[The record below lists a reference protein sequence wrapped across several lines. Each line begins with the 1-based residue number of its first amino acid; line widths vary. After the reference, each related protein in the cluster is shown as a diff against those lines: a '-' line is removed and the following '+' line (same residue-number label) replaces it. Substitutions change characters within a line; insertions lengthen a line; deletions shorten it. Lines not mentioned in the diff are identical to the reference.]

1 MAATPSTQVL
11 PERYRDAERIAHG
24 AMGDVYRATD
34 ATLGRVV
41 AVKLLAEPFVADDTA
56 RRRFAREARAAARV
70 SGDPSIVTIYDIG
83 ETSERPYIVMEY
95 VDGSSLEQRLH
106 DEGAQ
111 TPADVLR
118 WLEQAGR
125 GLDHAHANG
134 VVHRDV
140 KPGNLLVD
148 QDGDLRVADFG
159 IASAAWLP
167 SLTVEGTVL
176 GTAGYFA
183 PEQALGE
190 RTSPASDRYALG
202 VVAYELL
209 TGARPFARESPTA
222 EMAAHVSE
230 PVPPVSRQSGLP
242 AKLDVV
248 FERALAKRPEDR
260 YATCAEFVAALRAAL
275 DSAAGDTR
283 VLAAPTTAQTQ
294 ARYRQP
300 RWPLLAAGV
309 GAGVVVTV
317 LLGVAL
323 SGGTVKTK
331 PERRAQASPSPPA
344 AVVHRTPPP
353 VDPHTLNDRAWTLM
367 QQGSYSAALPLLQRA
382 VRGLRGTGPADPVEG
397 YANYNLGFTLL
408 QLGSC
413 TDARTYLDQAR
424 RLEPDRHEIDRA
436 LDDVNRCLAP
446 AHPAKK
452 HGKVKDKHKDEND

>member
-1 MAATPSTQVL
+1 
-11 PERYRDAERIAHG
+11 
-24 AMGDVYRATD
+24 MGDVYRATD

-56 RRRFAREARAAARV
+56 RQRFAREARAAARV
-70 SGDPSIVTIYDIG
+70 SGDPSIVTIYDVG
-83 ETSERPYIVMEY
+83 ETNERPYIVMEY

-106 DEGAQ
+106 EEGAQ
-111 TPADVLR
+111 APANVLR

-148 QDGDLRVADFG
+148 QDGDVRVADFG

-222 EMAAHVSE
+222 EMAAHVSA

-242 AKLDVV
+242 AKVDAV
-248 FERALAKRPEDR
+248 FERALAKRPADR
-260 YATCAEFVAALRAAL
+260 YATCAEFVTALRAAL
-275 DSAAGDTR
+275 YAGAGDTR
-283 VLAAPTTAQTQ
+283 VLAAPITAQTQ
-294 ARYRQP
+294 ARHRQP

-309 GAGVVVTV
+309 GALAVVAV

-323 SGGTVKTK
+323 SAGNGK
-331 PERRAQASPSPPA
+331 PKAERRAQAPPKPPA
-344 AVVHRTPPP
+344 AVHRTPPP
-353 VDPHTLNDRAWTLM
+353 VDPHVLNDRAWTLM
-367 QQGSYSAALPLLQRA
+367 QQGSYSAALPLLRRA

-413 TDARTYLDQAR
+413 ADARTYLDQAR
-424 RLEPDRHEIDRA
+424 RLEPDRHEVDRA

-446 AHPAKK
+446 AHPAKQ
-452 HGKVKDKHKDEND
+452 HGNGKGKGKHKGEND